1 MQEVY
6 ITAISKFLPNEPI
19 ENDKMEEIL
28 GYIDGKPSRARSIVL
43 RNNRIKCRYYALDK
57 EGNPTHNNA
66 ELTHLAIL
74 NLLQQA
80 GISAQEIEVLSCGTS
95 TPDQLLPSHAAMV
108 HGLLKNHPMELNAN
122 IGICTSGMNA
132 LKYGFMSVATGN
144 SKNAVCTG
152 SERVSSWLRAEK
164 FHQEA
169 EKLKELEE
177 NPIIAFEKD
186 FLRWMLSDGAGAFLL
201 TTQPNQSRISLKIH
215 WVQGTSFAHEL
226 ETCMYAGG
234 TKQENGQIKSW
245 SDISPDEWLN
255 NSVFAIKQDI
265 KLLDQY
271 IILKGTESIQEILNK
286 KNLQPEEIDYFL
298 PHISSYY
305 FHDKLHEGFISAGI
319 NIPLKKWYV
328 NLEKFGNIGSAS
340 IYLQLEELFHSG
352 KLNKGEK
359 ILLSVPESG
368 RFSYVYALLEVV

>member
-201 TTQPNQSRISLKIH
+201 TNQPNQSRISLKIH

-359 ILLSVPESG
+359 ILLSVPESE